1 MTTEIRKGLGGL
13 QREGF
18 RQVWK
23 LTSEAS
29 IDTAKVSR
37 QPLWTDKRDDH
48 GPFDIIGDV
57 HGCADE
63 LQILLSRLGY
73 RVAWSEDRD
82 DRTVAVT
89 PPDGRK
95 IVFVG
100 DLVDRGPNAP
110 DVLRMAMSMVAAG
123 TAYCVQGN
131 HERKLGRWLEGRK
144 VTVAHGLQQ
153 TIDQLDAQDRGL
165 REALP
170 AFLDGLRSH
179 VWLDSGRLAVAHAGL
194 REEMIGRGSGAV
206 REFALYGETTG
217 EIDEFGLP
225 VRADWAM
232 AYRGKTAVIYG
243 HTPVLSAEWVNNTLC
258 IDTGCV
264 FGGKLT
270 ALRWPER
277 ELVDVPAVQTWSE
290 PIRPLGGSGAGKSAQ
305 ADADGVLD
313 YQDVSGRRWIE
324 TELRGRIVVAE
335 ENASAALEVMS
346 RFALPPQWLIY
357 LPPTMS
363 PSETSSHSGWLE
375 RPEDAFAYFRQRD
388 VAQVVCE
395 EKHMGSRAVI
405 VLCRNARTARNRF
418 GILGDETG
426 AIWTRTG
433 RCFFNDSATTEGLL
447 ARLRASVEA
456 ADLWKELNSD
466 WLLLDTEIMP
476 WSAKASS
483 LIESQYS
490 PVATSSAAG
499 FQASREALARAM
511 ARGVDATALDARLD
525 DRAARA
531 AKYATAWAPYVWP
544 VSGIDDLKVA
554 PFHLLA
560 SEGRVWFDQDHVW
573 HMTHAGRLA
582 AGDGVV
588 TRTRW
593 RTVDLADGGACAEAV
608 AWWEALT
615 GSGGE
620 GMVVKPLDFISRS
633 KKGLIQPA
641 LKVRGRE
648 YLRIIY
654 GPEYDAPDNLVRLR
668 ERSLGGKRSL
678 ALREFALGH
687 EALKRFVAQQ
697 PLRRTHECVFGVL
710 ALESE
715 PIDPRL

>member
-1 MTTEIRKGLGGL
+1 
-13 QREGF
+13 
-18 RQVWK
+18 
-23 LTSEAS
+23 
-29 IDTAKVSR
+29 
-37 QPLWTDKRDDH
+37 
-48 GPFDIIGDV
+48 
-57 HGCADE
+57 
-63 LQILLSRLGY
+63 
-73 RVAWSEDRD
+73 
-82 DRTVAVT
+82 
-89 PPDGRK
+89 
-95 IVFVG
+95 
-100 DLVDRGPNAP
+100 
-110 DVLRMAMSMVAAG
+110 
-123 TAYCVQGN
+123 
-131 HERKLGRWLEGRK
+131 
-144 VTVAHGLQQ
+144 
-153 TIDQLDAQDRGL
+153 
-165 REALP
+165 
-170 AFLDGLRSH
+170 
-179 VWLDSGRLAVAHAGL
+179 
-194 REEMIGRGSGAV
+194 
-206 REFALYGETTG
+206 
-217 EIDEFGLP
+217 
-225 VRADWAM
+225 
-232 AYRGKTAVIYG
+232 
-243 HTPVLSAEWVNNTLC
+243 
-258 IDTGCV
+258 
-264 FGGKLT
+264 
-270 ALRWPER
+270 
-277 ELVDVPAVQTWSE
+277 
-290 PIRPLGGSGAGKSAQ
+290 
-305 ADADGVLD
+305 
-313 YQDVSGRRWIE
+313 
-324 TELRGRIVVAE
+324 
-335 ENASAALEVMS
+335 
-346 RFALPPQWLIY
+346 
-357 LPPTMS
+357 PPTMS

-433 RCFFNDSATTEGLL
+433 RCFFNDTATTEGLL

-476 WSAKASS
+476 WSAKTSS

-499 FQASREALARAM
+499 FQASREALARAI